1 MNMRVIKAVLVVLI
15 IGAGVTFGGPK
26 RAYTTLPDSVVKALP
41 KKACITF
48 AAFGDWGWNGQY
60 EQTHV
65 ADALGEIANVAGV
78 GFIVSC
84 GDNFQVDGVR
94 SVTDPLWQE
103 NFENIYK
110 NISLQVDWYPVL
122 GNHDYKGNPQ
132 AEIDYSK
139 ISRRWNMPAR
149 YYVVH
154 KEGCRG
160 ETSLDIYMLDTSPFQ
175 AMYYENDVHAVKGQD
190 TTAQLRWLDSA
201 LAASKSRWKICVG
214 HHSLYTGGEH
224 GPELTEMPV
233 RFEPIFSKYH
243 VDAYF
248 SGHDHDL
255 EHITSKNSTVNFFV
269 TGNGGEPRPVKK
281 TEGTRFMSS
290 DPGFML
296 VNVGADTMTVSAIN
310 TKAAVLY
317 SATITK

>member
-1 MNMRVIKAVLVVLI
+1 MKARMVKTLLVLSLI
-15 IGAGVTFGGPK
+15 GSTLCFGGPK
-26 RAYTTLPDSVVKALP
+26 KSYSTLPDSVINALP
-41 KKACITF
+41 KKECITF
-48 AAFGDWGWNGQY
+48 VAFGDWGWNGQY
-60 EQTHV
+60 EQTRV
-65 ADALGEIANVAGV
+65 ADALGEVANVAGV

-84 GDNFQVDGVR
+84 GDNFQMDGVR

-103 NFENIYK
+103 NYENVYK

-122 GNHDYKGNPQ
+122 GNHDYKGSPQ

-154 KEGCRG
+154 KEGCKG
-160 ETSLDIYMLDTSPFQ
+160 ATSLDLYMLDTSPFQ
-175 AMYYENDVHAVKGQD
+175 KMYYENDVHAVKGQD
-190 TTAQLRWLDSA
+190 TAAQLRWLDSS
-201 LAASKSRWKICVG
+201 LAASTSRWKVCVG

-224 GPELTEMPV
+224 GPELTEMPG

-255 EHITSKNSTVNFFV
+255 EHITSEHSKVNFFV
-269 TGNGGEPRPVKK
+269 TGCGGEPRPVKK
-281 TEGTRFMSS
+281 IEGTQFMSS

-296 VNVGADTMTVSAIN
+296 VNVGENKMTVSAVN
-310 TKAAVLY
+310 TKGKVLY
-317 SATITK
+317 TATLTK